1 MKTLNPAQLYRTQRS
16 PVLARNIVASSQ
28 PLAASAGVQMMAR
41 GGNAIDA
48 AIAAAITLTV
58 VEPTMNG
65 IGGDGFSLIWNGQK
79 LHGLNSSGRS
89 PAAWTPQRY
98 AGRETMPTYGW
109 DSVTVPGAVAQWVA
123 LSKRFGKLPFAQ
135 LFEPAIR
142 YARDGFGVAPIL
154 ARQWQEFT
162 YGELIEQPGFKQ
174 AFLPRGRAP
183 LAGERWQ
190 FEAQARTLEDIA
202 KTGGESFYRGALAAK
217 IAAFAKQCGG
227 AMTQADLAAHEATWV
242 EPIAKSH
249 NGYTVHEIPPNGQG
263 IAALMA
269 LGILEQLPVAE
280 TAVDSAQRLHLQI
293 EAMRLAFADAY
304 AYVADPAAMTLS
316 PEALLDNAYLAGRAK
331 LIDPKRA
338 QRYPAGSPVRGGTVY
353 LCAADQDGRMIS
365 LIQSN
370 YKGFGSGVVIPDT
383 GIAMQNRGW
392 GFSLQPGHPNQ
403 VGPSKRPFHTII
415 PSFMTRDG
423 KPVMAFGLM
432 GGNMQ
437 PQGHLQVAMRYIV
450 DGSNPQACSDA
461 PRWRIN
467 DQGDLTVEAEMPQA
481 TIDGL
486 IALGHKV
493 EVMPPQAMDFG
504 SCQMIVRL
512 SDDLADGYMAGSD
525 HRRDGHAA
533 AL

>member
-1 MKTLNPAQLYRTQRS
+1 
-16 PVLARNIVASSQ
+16 
-28 PLAASAGVQMMAR
+28 
-41 GGNAIDA
+41 
-48 AIAAAITLTV
+48 
-58 VEPTMNG
+58 
-65 IGGDGFSLIWNGQK
+65 
-79 LHGLNSSGRS
+79 
-89 PAAWTPQRY
+89 
-98 AGRETMPTYGW
+98 
-109 DSVTVPGAVAQWVA
+109 
-123 LSKRFGKLPFAQ
+123 
-135 LFEPAIR
+135 
-142 YARDGFGVAPIL
+142 
-154 ARQWQEFT
+154 
-162 YGELIEQPGFKQ
+162 
-174 AFLPRGRAP
+174 
-183 LAGERWQ
+183 
-190 FEAQARTLEDIA
+190 
-202 KTGGESFYRGALAAK
+202 
-217 IAAFAKQCGG
+217 
-227 AMTQADLAAHEATWV
+227 
-242 EPIAKSH
+242 
-249 NGYTVHEIPPNGQG
+249 
-263 IAALMA
+263 
-269 LGILEQLPVAE
+269 
-280 TAVDSAQRLHLQI
+280 
-293 EAMRLAFADAY
+293 
-304 AYVADPAAMTLS
+304 
-316 PEALLDNAYLAGRAK
+316 
-331 LIDPKRA
+331 
-338 QRYPAGSPVRGGTVY
+338 
-353 LCAADQDGRMIS
+353 MIS

-467 DQGDLTVEAEMPQA
+467 DQGDLTVEAEMPQV

-486 IALGHKV
+486 SALGHKV